1 MITKKKFIE
10 CIEYMQELDKIYNRL
25 EHLGF
30 YGIAEDL
37 IDVNNIDLLIS
48 VIEESLNIPVDLK
61 YGSTLSWW
69 IYDCKF
75 GKIDPYVYIKNKN
88 KTTKKIKL
96 DSISKLYDYLLTENV
111 ELLKNKNLSVE
122 YKTQQKTKH
131 EETNNYE

>member
-10 CIEYMQELDKIYNRL
+10 CIEHMQELDRMYTKL

-30 YGIAEDL
+30 CGIVEDF
-37 IDVNNIDLLIS
+37 VEVTNIDLLIS
-48 VIEESLNIPVDLK
+48 VIEESLNIPADFK

-75 GKIDPYVYIKNKN
+75 GKINPYVYIKNKN

-96 DSISKLYDYLLTENV
+96 DSISKLYDYLLTENA
-111 ELLKNKNLSVE
+111 ELSKDDNLSVK
-122 YKTQQKTKH
+122 YKT
-131 EETNNYE
+131 NYKIKI

>member
-10 CIEYMQELDKIYNRL
+10 CIEHMQELDRMYTKL

-30 YGIAEDL
+30 RGIVEDF
-37 IDVNNIDLLIS
+37 VEVTNIDLLIS
-48 VIEESLNIPVDLK
+48 VIEESLNIPVDFK

-96 DSISKLYDYLLTENV
+96 DSISKLYDYLLTENA
-111 ELLKNKNLSVE
+111 ELSKDDNLSVK
-122 YKTQQKTKH
+122 YKT
-131 EETNNYE
+131 NYKIKI